1 MNPSPPLEL
10 VILYADGGARGNPGP
25 AGAGAVLTDRS
36 GKILARLHRYL
47 GEATNN
53 TAEYSALILG
63 LEEAARLSAEKI
75 VVRLDSELVVRQ
87 LEGRYRVKQPHLQN
101 LHQQAKNLLQ
111 RFDKVAIQHIPREK
125 NTEADRLANLAM
137 DERSSSGFS
146 TAE

>member
-1 MNPSPPLEL
+1 MNSAEALDL

-63 LEEAARLSAEKI
+63 LEEASRLAVKKI
-75 VVRLDSELVVRQ
+75 VIRLDSELIVRQ
-87 LEGRYRVKQPHLQN
+87 LEGRYRVKQPHLQI
-101 LHQQAKNLLQ
+101 LHQQARNLLQ
-111 RFDKVAIQHIPREK
+111 RFEKVAVQHIPREK
-125 NTEADRLANLAM
+125 NFEADRLANLAM
-137 DERSSSGFS
+137 DERSSSS
-146 TAE
+146 PCSEP